1 MTNESFGHAVYLRSG
16 KSRRINFIK
25 MMIVFAFGEE
35 AHGLST
41 DVKVSFMQKKKKR
54 ILTR

>member
-1 MTNESFGHAVYLRSG
+1 
-16 KSRRINFIK
+16 
-25 MMIVFAFGEE
+25 MIVFAFGEE

-54 ILTR
+54 GF